1 MLHMKRKKVSHLH
14 VCSRLV
20 YLCIGLALLGT
31 EIVGCTQDIDVLNK
45 YGCSIINVDE
55 VYNQRKSINDRIP
68 RKLNKQELTEI
79 AKYLKKKNARYSYL
93 FILYYLPEMQVG
105 NGAFA
110 TSHFNPNLN
119 VNFGATSEF
128 IESSPLL
135 ILTSQNGIKVIGT
148 WYDNTLGTQTV
159 YQIYQKSNNYILR
172 KIIGNRFTEDKMRY
186 TNKNGSKKFA
196 YDSDD
201 IEYFIIDSNGN
212 LGIYDELGFIMSC
225 PQKNY

>member
-1 MLHMKRKKVSHLH
+1 MLHMKRKKNLH
-14 VCSRLV
+14 VYRRLV
-20 YLCIGLALLGT
+20 YLCIGWALLGAG
-31 EIVGCTQDIDVLNK
+31 IMGCAQDIDVLNK
-45 YGCSIINVDE
+45 YGCNIINVDE
-55 VYNQRKSINDRIP
+55 VYNQRKSINVRIP

-79 AKYLKKKNARYSYL
+79 AKYLKKKNAQYSYL

-119 VNFGATSEF
+119 VDFGATSEF
-128 IESSPLL
+128 IECSPSL

-148 WYDNTLGTQTV
+148 WYDNSLGTQTV
-159 YQIYQKSNNYILR
+159 YQIYQKSNKYILR
-172 KIIGNRFTEDKMRY
+172 KIIGNGFTENKMHY
-186 TNKNGSKKFA
+186 TNKNGSKKFT

-201 IEYFIIDSNGN
+201 IEYFIIDSRGN